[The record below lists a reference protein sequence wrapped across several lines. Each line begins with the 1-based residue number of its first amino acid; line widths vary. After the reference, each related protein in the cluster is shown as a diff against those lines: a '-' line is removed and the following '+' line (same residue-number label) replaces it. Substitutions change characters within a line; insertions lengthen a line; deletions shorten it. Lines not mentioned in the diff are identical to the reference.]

1 MKIEMPYGEV
11 EINTKEQAQY
21 FIMNYCANCNRN
33 NEMNPCSYAISK
45 KCDDAKLKVYEK
57 FFESY
62 TYLYIKNARDEVVAK
77 IVLDGGVLREDKF
90 EKCFVE
96 DIDGDGKGNTVYTI
110 QLMDDRDLIEEF
122 STDDLL
128 DELRMRVNR

>member
-21 FIMNYCANCNRN
+21 FIMNSCANCNRN

-62 TYLYIKNARDEVVAK
+62 TYLYIKNAREHTTPILGRCIATGGDA
-77 IVLDGGVLREDKF
+77 DGHRGALRRYLQRHTT
-90 EKCFVE
+90 
-96 DIDGDGKGNTVYTI
+96 G
-110 QLMDDRDLIEEF
+110 
-122 STDDLL
+122 
-128 DELRMRVNR
+128 